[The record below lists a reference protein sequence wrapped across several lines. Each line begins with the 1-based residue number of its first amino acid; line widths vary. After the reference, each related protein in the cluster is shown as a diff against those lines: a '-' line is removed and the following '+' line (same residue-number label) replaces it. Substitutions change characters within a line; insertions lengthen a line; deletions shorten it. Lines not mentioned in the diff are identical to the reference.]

1 MEKFIARLVKDFED
15 KKVSRRHPIHTIQ
28 VAAATFVAG
37 EQAANAAPA
46 KAFKTINV
54 NHISYSCPD
63 YTIARDFYQHLMGM
77 GVSQDNGQQC
87 YMHFGPNQGAGPGTF
102 LLPRGY
108 PQPPATYTTSGTV
121 SAPRTP
127 RGGAQGENGAGAG
140 RGAAAGAGRGGANN
154 NAQQAQQPQV
164 TI

>member
-15 KKVSRRHPIHTIQ
+15 KKVSRRQLIHTIQ
-28 VAAATFVAG
+28 VAAATFAAG

-46 KAFKTINV
+46 GNSFKTINV

-77 GVSQDNGQQC
+77 GVTQDSGRQCLMPFGQ
-87 YMHFGPNQGAGPGTF
+87 AGTH

-108 PQPPATYTTSGTV
+108 PAPPQNYTVSGTV
-121 SAPRTP
+121 
-127 RGGAQGENGAGAG
+127 
-140 RGAAAGAGRGGANN
+140 
-154 NAQQAQQPQV
+154 
-164 TI
+164 